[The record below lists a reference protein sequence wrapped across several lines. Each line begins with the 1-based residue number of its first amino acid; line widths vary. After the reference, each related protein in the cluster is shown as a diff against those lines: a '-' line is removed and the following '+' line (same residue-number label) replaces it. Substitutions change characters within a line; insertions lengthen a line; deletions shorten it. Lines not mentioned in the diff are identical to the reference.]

1 MSRIEELIE
10 VLSSSD
16 AFAGNPNAKARHAC
30 KICNQPAKHFRNAKA
45 ELEYHISAICQDCQD
60 YYFPV
65 EH

>member
-16 AFAGNPNAKARHAC
+16 AYAGNPNAKARHVC
-30 KICNQPAKHFRNAKA
+30 KICNQPATYFRSARA
-45 ELEYHISAICQDCQD
+45 ELEYHISAICQECQD
-60 YYFPV
+60 YFFAV